1 MRESLGLSVIV
12 PAYNEAERIGATLDS
27 IQRFLTTKYPQSWEL
42 LVVDDGSTD
51 STVEVA
57 KKHFHHPD
65 SCRVIASPR
74 NKGKGAAIRLGM
86 REARGNFRLFTD
98 ADNSTPIEELVK
110 LHHALIQS
118 KAEIAIA
125 SRAMRGSRL
134 EVRQPFHRE
143 MMGRLFNLLVQ
154 AIALP
159 GIQDTQCGFK
169 LFTSRAAEE
178 LFPRQKLDRWSFDVE
193 ILLMARRR
201 GWRIV
206 EVPVR
211 WIDNPNSRVSPLRDS
226 WRVLIDTLRLRIK
239 GVG

>member
-1 MRESLGLSVIV
+1 MKGSIGLSVIV
-12 PAYNEAERIGATLDS
+12 PAYNEAGRIGATLDG
-27 IQRFLTTKYPQSWEL
+27 IQQFLALKYPQSWEL

-51 STVEVA
+51 STAEVA
-57 KKHFHHPD
+57 RSHFHHPEF
-65 SCRVIASPR
+65 CRVIASPR
-74 NKGKGAAIRLGM
+74 NKGKGAAIRRGM
-86 REARGNFRLFTD
+86 AEARGSFRLFTD
-98 ADNSTPIEELVK
+98 ADNSTPIEELTK
-110 LHHALIQS
+110 LHHALRQG

-134 EVRQPFHRE
+134 EVRQPLHRE

-159 GIQDTQCGFK
+159 GIHDTQCGFK

-226 WRVLIDTLRLRIK
+226 WRVLVDTLRLRIK